1 MRNRH
6 IFKFVTPSSYFLF
19 PAFAFYELNLQVGL
33 FHILLDFRDGRQ
45 QLRQFIDSCHR
56 LAVVRCHD
64 SGIGTFAKIV
74 YADILVFVQIEESDY
89 ITVFAQLIVRFLYLL
104 VQIGRFIAVFGS
116 RGFGKLPS
124 GAVTFTAR

>member
-6 IFKFVTPSSYFLF
+6 IFRFVTPSSLLSLSCILRFN
-19 PAFAFYELNLQVGL
+19 ELNLQVGL

-56 LAVVRCHD
+56 FAVVRCRD

-74 YADILVFVQIEESDY
+74 YADILVFIQIEET
-89 ITVFAQLIVRFLYLL
+89 ITLPSRPVYSPLFYLL

-116 RGFGKLPS
+116 RVSAKLPS
-124 GAVTFTAR
+124 KVTFTAR